1 MVQRRVIV
9 LAVVLL
15 LTACGHGGPEVAIH
29 TAKTGT
35 VRVKVEIA
43 RTPDEQAL
51 GLMYRSSL
59 PSDHGMLFLFPEETD
74 HRFWMK
80 NTYIPLDMIFIAA
93 DGRVAGIHPHAVPL
107 SEAPI
112 SIEKPAK
119 WVLEVNAGW
128 AAKHG
133 VAPGDSVGL
142 LNATP

>member
-1 MVQRRVIV
+1 MA
-9 LAVVLL
+9 LAVALL
-15 LTACGHGGPEVAIH
+15 LAGCGGGGPEVAIH
-29 TAKTGT
+29 TAKKGT
-35 VRVKVEIA
+35 VRVHVEIA

-59 PSDHGMLFLFPEETD
+59 PQDHGMLFLFPEETD

-80 NTYIPLDMIFIAA
+80 NTYVALDMIFIAA
-93 DGRVAGIHPHAVPL
+93 DGHVAGIHPNAVPL

-112 SIEKPAK
+112 SIAKPAK

-128 AAKHG
+128 AEKHG

-142 LNATP
+142 MGATP